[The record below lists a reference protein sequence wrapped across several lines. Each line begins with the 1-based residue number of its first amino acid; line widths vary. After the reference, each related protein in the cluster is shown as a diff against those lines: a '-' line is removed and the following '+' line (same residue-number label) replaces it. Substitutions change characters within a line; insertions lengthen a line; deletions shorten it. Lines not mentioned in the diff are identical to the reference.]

1 MLEAQEDTE
10 FVLIPAAVYDRVRR
24 ENIAASNYTSELLAQ
39 RVSDLLMIME
49 QWMNQSLAQRI
60 GLFLLEEAQL
70 CDSEELALTHEEIAR
85 HVGTAREVV
94 SRQMKLLAAQGL
106 LHVGR
111 GKITLT
117 DSAAMRRFCEEE
129 EGYRPLA
136 KTGKTRYTERYA
148 GTRTAKRP
156 AVQ

>member
-1 MLEAQEDTE
+1 
-10 FVLIPAAVYDRVRR
+10 
-24 ENIAASNYTSELLAQ
+24 
-39 RVSDLLMIME
+39 
-49 QWMNQSLAQRI
+49 MNQSLAQRI

-129 EGYRPLA
+129 EG
-136 KTGKTRYTERYA
+136 
-148 GTRTAKRP
+148 
-156 AVQ
+156 